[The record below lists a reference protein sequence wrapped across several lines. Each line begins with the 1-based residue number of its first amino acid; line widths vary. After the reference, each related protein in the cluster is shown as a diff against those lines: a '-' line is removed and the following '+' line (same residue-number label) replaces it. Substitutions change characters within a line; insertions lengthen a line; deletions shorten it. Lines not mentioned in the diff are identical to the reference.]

1 MLVALLLLLIFTLRT
16 TVVSIV
22 VSMVFIN
29 NPGVMANNTRMMIT
43 RLLFFMTIGLGHI
56 LALLNIGNIYNY
68 FIINIALFMLLFHRD
83 LVALLVLLVMTM
95 RAIMLLVLNMSMV
108 FMAWISSHTTRRWPW
123 PGLTGCRSTTGSPTS
138 VTRSR
143 RRREKSCG
151 VALISM
157 VMATCHWQRLPRVF
171 EMFSILETYLT
182 AGQPSTELSTLPGMF
197 ILALTLMEMIIFSS
211 LSSGYFFMQ

>member
-16 TVVSIV
+16 TVVSIFSSISGPLVITIMTIV

-56 LALLNIGNIYNY
+56 LALLNICNIYNYFIINIALFMTIGLGHILALLNIGNIYNY
-68 FIINIALFMLLFHRD
+68 FIINIALFMLLFLWD

-108 FMAWISSHTTRRWPW
+108 FMAWISS
-123 PGLTGCRSTTGSPTS
+123 
-138 VTRSR
+138 
-143 RRREKSCG
+143 
-151 VALISM
+151 
-157 VMATCHWQRLPRVF
+157 
-171 EMFSILETYLT
+171 SIHKGGRQKGNQE
-182 AGQPSTELSTLPGMF
+182 F
-197 ILALTLMEMIIFSS
+197 HF
-211 LSSGYFFMQ
+211 